1 MMSRA
6 FLPFLVRF
14 RFLKFFIQKIT
25 YKTPLPQIVKHPV
38 IDYFFRDAR
47 IQKSSKCF
55 SIEVYNS
62 RGVPGEFFQNLA
74 RVGGVYVEIQEMQ
87 LSLHAHY
94 TRHTFFTTH
103 PPLCEPLFDQ
113 AKRNFGAIF
122 FDLTTRSGASLHAAH
137 YMSLSRYT
145 FALTTRVTTRT
156 AKMGASGNFI
166 FHPSLHTRSLTA
178 RSLHERA
185 AADTRLTTR
194 WSHCT
199 SHYTLPTRPNSL

>member
-1 MMSRA
+1 
-6 FLPFLVRF
+6 
-14 RFLKFFIQKIT
+14 
-25 YKTPLPQIVKHPV
+25 
-38 IDYFFRDAR
+38 
-47 IQKSSKCF
+47 
-55 SIEVYNS
+55 
-62 RGVPGEFFQNLA
+62 
-74 RVGGVYVEIQEMQ
+74 MQ

-199 SHYTLPTRPNSL
+199 SHYTLPTRPNSLHTHYTRPTRPHFTTRGRSLHVATILLCLATEAQGEIEYHYSNL